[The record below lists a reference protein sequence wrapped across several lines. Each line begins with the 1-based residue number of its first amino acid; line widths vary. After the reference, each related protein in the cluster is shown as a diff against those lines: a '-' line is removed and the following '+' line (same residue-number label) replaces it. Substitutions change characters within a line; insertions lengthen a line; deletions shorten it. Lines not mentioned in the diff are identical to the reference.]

1 MAAEERPRGTDR
13 PGPPG
18 DGPGGGGGAG
28 GEASLAGLHASP
40 WGALGRTA
48 VLATVAWGGK
58 MTLDVLNRTRVH
70 NRSRLVAAALAR
82 PPGQGLLTVSNH
94 ASTLDDPFLF
104 THLMPWAFYLTE
116 HQHGRTRWALCA
128 KDVCFKHDL
137 LAQFFL
143 SGKTLPVVRG
153 GGIGQEIMQ
162 VAAERLASGD
172 WLHVFPEGGIP
183 THFEGRTMEGTR
195 LGRMRWGAAKL
206 ICDNA
211 NRPPVVLP
219 FFHRGMEAVQPKGS
233 VFPKPGHGVTMTV
246 GEPLE
251 LADLLHACKRTAGKK
266 GEEGRKE
273 QEGVYIQIMDRIEA
287 SLRGLEPQCNAD
299 FARDWGRSPPP

>member
-1 MAAEERPRGTDR
+1 
-13 PGPPG
+13 
-18 DGPGGGGGAG
+18 
-28 GEASLAGLHASP
+28 
-40 WGALGRTA
+40 
-48 VLATVAWGGK
+48 

-162 VAAERLASGD
+162 VAAERLGSGD

-211 NRPPVVLP
+211 DRPPVVLP

-251 LADLLHACKRTAGKK
+251 LADLLLACKRTAGK
-266 GEEGRKE
+266 KE